1 MAPTKIATAARSN
14 AAAPQCC
21 NVVSRAHL
29 HNIYFVGNLGQRK
42 DHYFTCPVFKVS
54 AAQPLL
60 NTKRDVT
67 SNHHPKISSRKAL
80 RRGLPAVDADH
91 ASARPCA
98 LYQCPARSLQQPRLR
113 RAGAKW
119 ALVADGA
126 KRIAGFPSYPQRGCN
141 HAIYPCGTNGLVA
154 VQIRNSRYRFKSG
167 ANSEIA
173 F

>member
-21 NVVSRAHL
+21 NVVSLPHL
-29 HNIYFVGNLGQRK
+29 YNIYFVGNFGQHK
-42 DHYFTCPVFKVS
+42 DNYFTCPIFKVF
-54 AAQPLL
+54 AAQQML
-60 NTKRDVT
+60 NAKRDVA
-67 SNHHPKISSRKAL
+67 SNPHPKISSRKAFC
-80 RRGLPAVDADH
+80 RGLPVVDADH
-91 ASARPCA
+91 SSARPCA
-98 LYQCPARSLQQPRLR
+98 LHQRLARSLQQPGLR

-126 KRIAGFPSYPQRGCN
+126 KRIAGFSSYPQRGCN
-141 HAIYPCGTNGLVA
+141 HGIYPCGTVGLVV

>member
-1 MAPTKIATAARSN
+1 MAPTKIATATRSD
-14 AAAPQCC
+14 AAAPRCC
-21 NVVSRAHL
+21 NVVSRTRI
-29 HNIYFVGNLGQRK
+29 HNIHIVGNFVQHK
-42 DHYFTCPVFKVS
+42 DNYFTCPIFKVS
-54 AAQPLL
+54 AAQQMLD
-60 NTKRDVT
+60 TKRDVAP
-67 SNHHPKISSRKAL
+67 NYHPKISSRKAL
-80 RRGLPAVDADH
+80 RRGLSAVDADH

-98 LYQCPARSLQQPRLR
+98 LHQRLTRSLQQPGLR

-141 HAIYPCGTNGLVA
+141 HRIYPCGTVGLV
-154 VQIRNSRYRFKSG
+154 VVKIWNSRYRFKSG

>member
-1 MAPTKIATAARSN
+1 MAPTKIATAARSD

-21 NVVSRAHL
+21 NVVSRTRI
-29 HNIYFVGNLGQRK
+29 HNIHIVGNFGQHK
-42 DHYFTCPVFKVS
+42 DNYFTCPIFKVF
-54 AAQPLL
+54 AAQQML
-60 NTKRDVT
+60 NTKRDVAP
-67 SNHHPKISSRKAL
+67 NHHPKISSRKAL

-91 ASARPCA
+91 SSTRPCA
-98 LYQCPARSLQQPRLR
+98 LHQCLARSLQQPGLR

-141 HAIYPCGTNGLVA
+141 HGIHPCGTVGLVA

>member
-21 NVVSRAHL
+21 NVLSRPRI
-29 HNIYFVGNLGQRK
+29 HNIHIVDNFGQHK
-42 DHYFTCPVFKVS
+42 DNYFTCPIFKVS
-54 AAQPLL
+54 AAQQMLH
-60 NTKRDVT
+60 TKRDAA
-67 SNHHPKISSRKAL
+67 SNHHPEISSGKAL
-80 RRGLPAVDADH
+80 RRGLPTVDADH
-91 ASARPCA
+91 SSAWPCA
-98 LYQCPARSLQQPRLR
+98 LRQRLARSLQQPGLR

-141 HAIYPCGTNGLVA
+141 HGIHPCGTVGLVV
-154 VQIRNSRYRFKSG
+154 VQIWNSRYRFKSG

>member
-1 MAPTKIATAARSN
+1 MAPTKTATAIQSD
-14 AAAPQCC
+14 AAAPQYC

-29 HNIYFVGNLGQRK
+29 HNIYFVGHFGQRK
-42 DHYFTCPVFKVS
+42 DNYFTCPIFKVS
-54 AAQPLL
+54 AAQQMLH
-60 NTKRDVT
+60 TTRDVA

-91 ASARPCA
+91 SSARPCA
-98 LYQCPARSLQQPRLR
+98 LHQRLARSLQQPGLR

-141 HAIYPCGTNGLVA
+141 LAIYPCGTVGLVV
-154 VQIRNSRYRFKSG
+154 VQIWNSRYRFKSG

>member
-14 AAAPQCC
+14 AAAHQCC

-29 HNIYFVGNLGQRK
+29 HNVYFVGHFGQHK
-42 DHYFTCPVFKVS
+42 DNYFTYPIFKVF
-54 AAQPLL
+54 AAQQMLYA
-60 NTKRDVT
+60 KRDVA
-67 SNHHPKISSRKAL
+67 SNHHPTIPSRKAL
-80 RRGLPAVDADH
+80 RRGLPAVDANH
-91 ASARPCA
+91 ASARPSA
-98 LYQCPARSLQQPRLR
+98 LHQRLTRSLQQPGLR
-113 RAGAKW
+113 RTGAKW
-119 ALVADGA
+119 ALVADGT

-141 HAIYPCGTNGLVA
+141 HGIYPCGTVGLVI